1 MKNLLRNYSTKI
13 NFIYIMFLFIITCSI
28 SLFLLISSI
37 SDSSFLLKNAYAH
50 AIPVNETPAPDSIF
64 EKDNLPSKVIID
76 FSERPVP
83 SVSTIQVLNEKN
95 ERVDNSDFVIIGD
108 HDREAMT
115 TLDTK
120 KLTDGV
126 YTVSW
131 MAQSAD
137 DGHIAKGSYVFV
149 IGNVGVSSSAKTSPS
164 IEGLAN
170 DQQNYKVQA
179 VTSSLDGLIKWPLI
193 ISQITVIGVIFSHLF
208 LWDLFGKKI
217 IITKNKK
224 TSANPGSDTLTN
236 NMMSTSRYNKRFT
249 FILVIACVTIIISTN
264 VLLFLQVIELVPN
277 NNISTHVST
286 FLSLMQGPSGFLWF
300 IRMVTSI
307 IIIVCLVAYY
317 YFIKN
322 QENTESNKIKS
333 HTDLYRFGKE
343 DRINSFKKINL
354 NNEKLVPL
362 LLLSISFIAG
372 SISIF
377 ANSLTS
383 HNAAV
388 EFFPTIAVFLDW
400 IHFMGVSLW
409 IGGLFYI
416 SAVLLTTI
424 KEITK
429 NHDQETINE
438 SIEVGKKTVIPNKTF
453 SLNVKKRFIFNYYLA
468 LLLPRFSLIS
478 TISLGIIGISGIYM
492 AWVNIHSFNFLFN
505 SDYGH
510 ILIIK
515 LISIVPLIILGGY
528 HQLKLHKTV
537 VRIASLGENGDKGR
551 KNSNIDESNIIDFA
565 NNRKKNLNSKQ
576 KQNTEKTESNK
587 INIFG
592 NFSKTIK
599 IESLIAIGVLLV
611 ASLLTTTSPPSSS
624 TSMNMPSMDEDS
636 HPMMMSHDGL
646 GKSNNMPMANL
657 KNNSYVKE
665 VNILNVTTKLEIN
678 PFHSGLNT
686 FKITFTDSHKEPYS
700 NISTV
705 RMIFKNEQA
714 DIGPITK
721 KLNQISPG
729 IYVITGGYIS
739 QPGEWSIAMA
749 AQRPSNYDLNY
760 KFTSILNSSSTDMST
775 TTNTKTN
782 DNNNISR
789 NEQGKIIKN
798 METNNSMNIDKL
810 STQTIDVSNPFTL
823 SAITLAVV
831 IGLVSLYFYKKS
843 KQKLRTTTDLL
854 DQNA

>member
-1 MKNLLRNYSTKI
+1 MINKITKYRLLHQ
-13 NFIYIMFLFIITCSI
+13 
-28 SLFLLISSI
+28 
-37 SDSSFLLKNAYAH
+37 D
-50 AIPVNETPAPDSIF
+50 
-64 EKDNLPSKVIID
+64 
-76 FSERPVP
+76 
-83 SVSTIQVLNEKN
+83 
-95 ERVDNSDFVIIGD
+95 
-108 HDREAMT
+108 
-115 TLDTK
+115 
-120 KLTDGV
+120 
-126 YTVSW
+126 
-131 MAQSAD
+131 
-137 DGHIAKGSYVFV
+137 
-149 IGNVGVSSSAKTSPS
+149 
-164 IEGLAN
+164 
-170 DQQNYKVQA
+170 
-179 VTSSLDGLIKWPLI
+179 LDGLIKWPLI

-224 TSANPGSDTLTN
+224 SSANSGSDTLTN

-249 FILVIACVTIIISTN
+249 FILVLACVTIIISTN

-277 NNISTHVST
+277 NNMSNHVST

-322 QENTESNKIKS
+322 KENTESNKIKS
-333 HTDLYRFGKE
+333 HTDLNQFGKE
-343 DRINSFKKINL
+343 DRINSFKRINL

-362 LLLSISFIAG
+362 LLLSISFLAG

-388 EFFPTIAVFLDW
+388 EFFPTLAVFLDW

-424 KEITK
+424 KERTK
-429 NHDQETINE
+429 NRDQETINE
-438 SIEVGKKTVIPNKTF
+438 SIEVEKKTIIPNKTF

-468 LLLPRFSLIS
+468 LLLPRFSLIA
-478 TISLGIIGISGIYM
+478 TLSLGIIGISGIYM

-515 LISIVPLIILGGY
+515 LISIVLLIILGGY
-528 HQLKLHKTV
+528 HQLKLHNTV
-537 VRIASLGENGDKGR
+537 VRLASLGENGDDSR
-551 KNSNIDESNIIDFA
+551 KNGNIDESNIIDFV

-576 KQNTEKTESNK
+576 EQNTEKTESNK

-592 NFSKTIK
+592 KFSKTIK

-624 TSMNMPSMDEDS
+624 TSMNMSSMGEDS
-636 HPMMMSHDGL
+636 HTMMMSPDGF
-646 GKSNNMPMANL
+646 GEGNNMPMPNL

-678 PFHSGLNT
+678 PFHSGFNT

-705 RMIFKNEQA
+705 RMIFKNEQE

-739 QPGEWSIAMA
+739 QPGEWNIAMA

-760 KFTSILNSSSTDMST
+760 KFTSIINSSSTDMST

-789 NEQGKIIKN
+789 NEQEKIIKN
-798 METNNSMNIDKL
+798 MDTNNSMNKDKL
-810 STQTIDVSNPFTL
+810 ATQTIGVSNPFTL

-831 IGLVSLYFYKKS
+831 IGLVSFHFYKKS
-843 KQKLRTTTDLL
+843 KQKLRTTIDLL
-854 DQNA
+854 DLLLLILKFPNNKKN

>member
-1 MKNLLRNYSTKI
+1 
-13 NFIYIMFLFIITCSI
+13 MFLFIITCSI

-37 SDSSFLLKNAYAH
+37 SDSSFLLKKAYAH

-64 EKDNLPSKVIID
+64 EKDDLPSKVIID

-83 SVSTIQVLNEKN
+83 SISTIQVLNEKN
-95 ERVDNSDFVIIGD
+95 ERVDNGDFVIIGD

-149 IGNVGVSSSAKTSPS
+149 IGNVGVSSSAKTSSS

-224 TSANPGSDTLTN
+224 SSANPGSDTVTN

-264 VLLFLQVIELVPN
+264 VLLFLQIIELVPN
-277 NNISTHVST
+277 NNMSTHVST
-286 FLSLMQGPSGFLWF
+286 FLSLMHGPSGFLWF

-322 QENTESNKIKS
+322 QEKTESNKIKS

-424 KEITK
+424 KERTK
-429 NHDQETINE
+429 NRDQETINE
-438 SIEVGKKTVIPNKTF
+438 SIEVGKKTVIPSKTF

-468 LLLPRFSLIS
+468 LLLPRFSLIA
-478 TISLGIIGISGIYM
+478 TLSLGIIGISGIYM

-537 VRIASLGENGDKGR
+537 VRIASLGENGDNSR

-565 NNRKKNLNSKQ
+565 NNRKKNINSKQ
-576 KQNTEKTESNK
+576 KQNTEKTESNQ

-592 NFSKTIK
+592 KFSKTIK

-624 TSMNMPSMDEDS
+624 TSMNMPSMDEDP
-636 HPMMMSHDGL
+636 HTMMMMSHDGF

-739 QPGEWSIAMA
+739 QPGEWNIEMA

-775 TTNTKTN
+775 TTKTKTN

-798 METNNSMNIDKL
+798 MDTNNSMNIDKL

-823 SAITLAVV
+823 SAITLVVV
-831 IGLVSLYFYKKS
+831 IGLVSFYSYKKS
-843 KQKLRTTTDLL
+843 KQKLRTTIDLL
-854 DQNA
+854 DQNV